1 MITIRIEPNTITPFV
16 ESEQIIEFIVDSEYY
31 VPTKFPVLYDKNNN
45 KKIRQI
51 TTRTTQLN
59 QNDQNK
65 YIYGFSISLLPELNE
80 ISLPKSG
87 LFTND
92 PYVCEKFNNFTL

>member
-45 KKIRQI
+45 KKINI
-51 TTRTTQLN
+51 YKISFFILTENSSKSWSVKSKCVTKRT
-59 QNDQNK
+59 
-65 YIYGFSISLLPELNE
+65 
-80 ISLPKSG
+80 
-87 LFTND
+87 
-92 PYVCEKFNNFTL
+92 